1 MLMGWPGRAS
11 QRRWCLS
18 EAMKEKRSVDMGA
31 EPPRLRE
38 EQGQRPRGRSM
49 SDQQRTKRPV
59 AEQRE
64 RGERGGN

>member
-1 MLMGWPGRAS
+1 M
-11 QRRWCLS
+11 
-18 EAMKEKRSVDMGA
+18 DMGA